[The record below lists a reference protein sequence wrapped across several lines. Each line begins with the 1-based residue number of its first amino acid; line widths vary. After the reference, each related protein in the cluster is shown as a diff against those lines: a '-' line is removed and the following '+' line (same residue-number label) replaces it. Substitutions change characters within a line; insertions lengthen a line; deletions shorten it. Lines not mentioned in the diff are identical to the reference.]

1 MDDKLGAF
9 KAILYAISDAA
20 VFLFTTPTGLL
31 VLGAVLLL
39 AAGARL
45 WSALSDRA
53 LAHKAA
59 GEAFGPVAATG
70 TALRELA
77 GMGVKAAAALPTN
90 AGIAAAHVL
99 LVGMSD
105 ASRKMDDYIA
115 GRKRIAELSATVRN
129 LERRYKAVEVAVDD
143 VKDGRIKATLSFFD
157 YKDPK
162 SPAKT
167 QSVDIVG
174 KELFIDAIV
183 CNFDYSE
190 ISAGE
195 KVNLA
200 IPFKVF
206 SDELPEAQ
214 GIALSILDDSGV
226 PLMYGRP
233 SDQVY
238 GIAPEA
244 YRARLAE
251 LMESMRTDEA
261 ARSAGIVRSLYGD
274 AVHRAAKR
282 GESFV
287 IWVEQSGGLSVKESA
302 AF

>member
-1 MDDKLGAF
+1 MEEKLGAF

-20 VFLFTTPTGLL
+20 IFLFTTPKGL
-31 VLGAVLLL
+31 VALGAALLL

-45 WSALSDRA
+45 WSVLSDRA
-53 LAHKAA
+53 LAHRAA
-59 GEAFGPVAATG
+59 GEGFGPAAAAG

-77 GMGVKAAAALPTN
+77 GMGVKAAAALPTI
-90 AGIAAAHVL
+90 AGIAAALVL
-99 LVGMSD
+99 LVGVSD
-105 ASRKMDDYIA
+105 AARKMDDYIA
-115 GRKRIAELSATVRN
+115 GRKRVAELTATVRN
-129 LERRYKAVEVAVDD
+129 LERRYKAVDVRIDD
-143 VKDGRIKATLSFFD
+143 LKEGRIMATLSFFD

-162 SPAKT
+162 APART
-167 QSVDIVG
+167 QSVDIAG

-226 PLMYGRP
+226 PLMYRRA
-233 SDQVY
+233 SDQIY

-244 YRARLAE
+244 YSARLSE

-261 ARSAGIVRSLYGD
+261 ARRAGIVRSLYGD

-282 GESFV
+282 GESFD
-287 IWVEQSGGLSVKESA
+287 IWVEQSGGLTIKDPA